1 MEKQCRNCVL
11 WCAYRLEQKQATQMN
26 WKFHLYEEDAPDEGG
41 YYEAAVGAH
50 YLWVVRREG
59 GGWQLTVA
67 DEAAESLASR
77 VEAAES
83 LASRVIEEHVPL
95 SAAQR
100 EAVMLYISL
109 LSRWLGEAVSQ
120 V

>member
-1 MEKQCRNCVL
+1 MALQKQS
-11 WCAYRLEQKQATQMN
+11 AQATQMN
-26 WKFHLYEEDAPDEGG
+26 WKFHLYEKDAPEEGG
-41 YYEAAVGAH
+41 YYEAAVGPH
-50 YLWVVRREG
+50 YLWVARREG

-67 DEAAESLASR
+67 D
-77 VEAAES
+77 EAAES